1 MCATCEPWPVAAS
14 QVNSEHCR
22 HKIFNADFIVDS
34 QKKDLSLF
42 KMIRNTF
49 AVSPAGI
56 LSAYSDNASVIE
68 GSQAVRL
75 MVDPTTCAYV
85 EVCSAT
91 EAMMCKEVMR
101 MLRAMAKMAR
111 TRGEGANQQPTLSAI

>member
-1 MCATCEPWPVAAS
+1 M

-22 HKIFNADFIVDS
+22 HKIFNADFIVDGE
-34 QKKDLSLF
+34 KKELSLF

-49 AVSPAGI
+49 AANPAGI

-75 MVDPTTCAYV
+75 MVDPATRVYQ
-85 EVCSAT
+85 EVST
-91 EAMMCKEVMR
+91 
-101 MLRAMAKMAR
+101 
-111 TRGEGANQQPTLSAI
+111 G